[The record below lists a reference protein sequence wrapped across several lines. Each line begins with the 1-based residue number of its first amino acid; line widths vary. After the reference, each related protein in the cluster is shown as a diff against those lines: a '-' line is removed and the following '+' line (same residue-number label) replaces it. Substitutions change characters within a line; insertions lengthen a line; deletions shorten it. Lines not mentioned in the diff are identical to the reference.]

1 MTGHAY
7 IEETTEKAKEQFYPY
22 YSNYWTY
29 VNKQRGM
36 LTRMS
41 RNDFEQMASP
51 DSALFVVI
59 WDLAVVFDLF
69 ELKKY

>member
-1 MTGHAY
+1 M
-7 IEETTEKAKEQFYPY
+7 
-22 YSNYWTY
+22 
-29 VNKQRGM
+29 NKQRGM